1 MQHHEIEPLIKVMAN
16 NIESQLLIGQK
27 ENPVMIGIH
36 TGGVWIANRLKT
48 MLAIDEPLGELNIA
62 FYRDDFTKIGIHPEV
77 KPSCLPFEVEGRH
90 IILVDDVLQSGRTI
104 RAAWNEIFDYGR
116 PASVMLV
123 VLVERG
129 GRELPIQADVAG
141 MKMDLPAN
149 QHIKLSGPE
158 QLNLKT
164 IVVEK

>member
-27 ENPVMIGIH
+27 ETPVMIGIH

-90 IILVDDVLQSGRTI
+90 IILVDDVLQS
-104 RAAWNEIFDYGR
+104 
-116 PASVMLV
+116 
-123 VLVERG
+123 VEPL
-129 GRELPIQADVAG
+129 E
-141 MKMDLPAN
+141 
-149 QHIKLSGPE
+149 QH
-158 QLNLKT
+158 
-164 IVVEK
+164 